1 MSAKQIKKISLIVG
15 LCACVVGVAVALKI
29 PSSVPDTS
37 KTVETPKVEST
48 ASTLASNR
56 VYVMYVESCPMCK
69 SALEYLDKNE
79 ADNPFIERVDLNTE
93 KGRTLLKA
101 CRQKF
106 GFKDV
111 VIPLVC
117 ADKEY
122 SMGWSGSVGEQ
133 IREWSKNAA
142 AVY

>member
-1 MSAKQIKKISLIVG
+1 MSKKQIGIIGAL
-15 LCACVVGVAVALKI
+15 CVVLGAAAFFVTPLFAKKTPEAVTTEE
-29 PSSVPDTS
+29 V
-37 KTVETPKVEST
+37 
-48 ASTLASNR
+48 TLAANR
-56 VYVMYVESCPMCK
+56 VYVMYAKTCPMCK
-69 SALEYLDKNE
+69 KALEYLDKNE
-79 ADNPFIERVDLNTE
+79 ADNPFIEKVDLNTE
-93 KGRTLLKA
+93 NGKALLKA

-111 VIPLVC
+111 VIPLIC

-133 IREWSKNAA
+133 IKEWSKNAA

>member
-1 MSAKQIKKISLIVG
+1 MSKKQIGIIG
-15 LCACVVGVAVALKI
+15 ALCVILGVAAFFVTPLFAKKAPQAVA
-29 PSSVPDTS
+29 TG
-37 KTVETPKVEST
+37 E
-48 ASTLASNR
+48 ATLAANR
-56 VYVMYVESCPMCK
+56 VYVMYVDSCPMCK
-69 SALEYLDKNE
+69 KALEYLDKNE
-79 ADNPFIERVDLNTE
+79 AANPFIERVDLNTE
-93 KGRTLLKA
+93 NGRALLNA

-111 VIPLVC
+111 VIPLIC

-133 IREWSKNAA
+133 IKEWSQNAA